1 MLVYNKKMTME
12 KMGKKFKE
20 VFDKYTYSVVMSFV
34 GVAFFVAS
42 FIVPPLGVIDSSVL
56 TAIGELFGFTAAI
69 SGIHQYGQ
77 NARIKYNSTGS
88 EES

>member
-1 MLVYNKKMTME
+1 
-12 KMGKKFKE
+12 MGKKFKE
-20 VFDKYTYSVVMSFV
+20 VLDKYTFSVIIAFI

-42 FIVPPLGVIDSSVL
+42 FICPPLGIIDTSVM

-77 NARIKYNSTGS
+77 NARLKYNK
-88 EES
+88 ELES